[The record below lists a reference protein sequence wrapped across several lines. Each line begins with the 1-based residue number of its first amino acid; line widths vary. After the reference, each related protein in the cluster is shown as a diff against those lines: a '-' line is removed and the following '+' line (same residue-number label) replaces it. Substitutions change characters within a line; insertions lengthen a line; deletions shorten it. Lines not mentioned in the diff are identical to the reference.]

1 MKEKITKIL
10 KSKRGGQIL
19 VILGIVGMALIYL
32 SSGISKKSE
41 NGESIK
47 TEDSFSV
54 VEYTKSL
61 EQQVREIVA
70 AVSGD
75 SNAVVTVTLEG
86 GMTYVYAEDKKL
98 NNKTEENDKAEASE
112 QKFIIVKDKDG
123 DEHPLVVTTK
133 FPSVK
138 GVAIVCGPMGEATT
152 EKIQNAVMAA
162 LGITQRKIYIAHRTQ

>member
-1 MKEKITKIL
+1 MKEKITKFL
-10 KSKRGGQIL
+10 KSKKGGQIL
-19 VILGIVGMALIYL
+19 VILGIVGMVLIYL
-32 SSGISKKSE
+32 SSQIPKKNEESE
-41 NGESIK
+41 NTK
-47 TEDSFSV
+47 TEETFSV
-54 VEYTKSL
+54 YEYTKGL

-75 SNAVVTVTLEG
+75 TNAVVTVTLEG

-98 NNKTEENDKAEASE
+98 NNKTEEKDKAEASE
-112 QKFIIVKDKDG
+112 QKYIIVKDKNG

-138 GVAIVCGPMGEATT
+138 GVAIVCGPVGEATA

-162 LGITQRKIYIAHRTQ
+162 FGITQRKIYIASRTQ